1 MGKCAEKSGPM
12 KLWQDLSSQTTQT
25 LVIEDD
31 QLNTWKDDNDDDAS
45 MVSKW
50 QKNHLRRCL

>member
-1 MGKCAEKSGPM
+1 MNTHILDALGDLHLKHIFEIHMYVGKCAEKSGPM

-31 QLNTWKDDNDDDAS
+31 QLNT
-45 MVSKW
+45 
-50 QKNHLRRCL
+50 